1 MLGPGDYPFAAR
13 LAGQSEPLSLM
24 CYLPPTPNVH
34 YSACLMHCAEK
45 LFTVRCRDF
54 VQSFDHFDRLLLL
67 PPTSL
72 SVADQRTGLPD
83 RADACRDR
91 REPRRCARPTLC
103 RRLSSLSC
111 VGHTDQWCC
120 CVAGMTSLRDG
131 GRVRLEGLEAV
142 SYTVDDSPKFAGG
155 GGFLG

>member
-54 VQSFDHFDRLLLL
+54 LELDTIFLTAWLL

-72 SVADQRTGLPD
+72 SVADQRTGLSD
-83 RADACRDR
+83 RADARRDR
-91 REPRRCARPTLC
+91 REPRR
-103 RRLSSLSC
+103 
-111 VGHTDQWCC
+111 
-120 CVAGMTSLRDG
+120 
-131 GRVRLEGLEAV
+131 
-142 SYTVDDSPKFAGG
+142 
-155 GGFLG
+155 